1 MNGVAP
7 SSATSFT
14 DLANILSVFQT
25 PHCLKTLPAKV
36 FDCDEHPCSG
46 RINDQSPSGT
56 SVGAEF
62 LGRTEADF
70 AKTHRGLINAFS
82 EHLVKDGTLSK
93 DLGRSL
99 KRAEEMRRLADYDG
113 DSIELADA
121 VTMVADAKS
130 FIAAI
135 EKLNA

>member
-1 MNGVAP
+1 MIKAHQALR
-7 SSATSFT
+7 SAQGLIALN
-14 DLANILSVFQT
+14 DADGACNR
-25 PHCLKTLPAKV
+25 AYYAM
-36 FDCDEHPCSG
+36 FDAARAALLG
-46 RINDQSPSGT
+46 K
-56 SVGAEF
+56 

>member
-1 MNGVAP
+1 MIKAHQALR
-7 SSATSFT
+7 SAQGLIALNDADGACNRAYYAMF
-14 DLANILSVFQT
+14 DAARAALLA
-25 PHCLKTLPAKV
+25 K
-36 FDCDEHPCSG
+36 
-46 RINDQSPSGT
+46 
-56 SVGAEF
+56 

-70 AKTHRGLINAFS
+70 ANTHRGLINAFS

>member
-1 MNGVAP
+1 MIKAHQALR
-7 SSATSFT
+7 SAQGLIALNDADGACNRAYYAMF
-14 DLANILSVFQT
+14 DAARAALF
-25 PHCLKTLPAKV
+25 AK
-36 FDCDEHPCSG
+36 
-46 RINDQSPSGT
+46 
-56 SVGAEF
+56 